1 MDQIM
6 RRKLKAF
13 DMSVKYKYFTIIY
26 GSWTLSDH
34 TCKALPTMQ
43 LTFRKM
49 IINTIKNLRN
59 RRCSNIFETLGKI
72 LTGLKFSLDNF

>member
-26 GSWTLSDH
+26 GSWTLSDN
-34 TCKALPTMQ
+34 AIDIQ
-43 LTFRKM
+43 
-49 IINTIKNLRN
+49 KN
-59 RRCSNIFETLGKI
+59 
-72 LTGLKFSLDNF
+72 DN